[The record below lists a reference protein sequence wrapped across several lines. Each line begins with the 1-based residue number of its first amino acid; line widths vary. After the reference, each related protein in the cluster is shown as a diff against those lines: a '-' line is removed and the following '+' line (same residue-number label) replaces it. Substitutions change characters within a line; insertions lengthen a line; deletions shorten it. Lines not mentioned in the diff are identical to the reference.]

1 MTMVVVA
8 NRAAEQT
15 DPATRQLVRVSP
27 RQVPDDVLDEGI
39 AAELTSI
46 PGTGLGND
54 RLAGQ
59 LVDEHCRGPVAGPR
73 HGPPKP
79 RLYRPAAPLRKSVV
93 PGRWRSPHEV
103 AGDVEVNAK
112 PLRPLEERRQGVEGA
127 APRLTG
133 LPHERFDLEVDPKR

>member
-73 HGPPKP
+73 HGPRKP
-79 RLYRPAAPLRKSVV
+79 RLYAQRP
-93 PGRWRSPHEV
+93 RSERASYQ
-103 AGDVEVNAK
+103 AG
-112 PLRPLEERRQGVEGA
+112 GA
-127 APRLTG
+127 RHTRL
-133 LPHERFDLEVDPKR
+133 PV